1 MANDCSIEQQFFRM
15 LNEIVEPR
23 VRAGWGS
30 PRLVP
35 GGLIVLET
43 RGRRTGRRS
52 RLPLAA
58 TRMGD
63 HVVVSTF
70 RGARSQWVK
79 NAAANPEVRY
89 WIRGRP
95 KSARAVVIARGSPA
109 RSLSDLPQPLRWLAA
124 LLVPYTYAGWAFA
137 FLMPAKPE
145 AEATPVRHAVGE
157 SG

>member
-1 MANDCSIEQQFFRM
+1 M
-15 LNEIVEPR
+15 LNRIVEPR

-30 PRLVP
+30 PHLVH

-52 RLPLAA
+52 RTPLAA

-70 RGARSQWVK
+70 RGGRSQWVK
-79 NAAANPEVRY
+79 NAAANPDVRY

-95 KSARAVVIARGSPA
+95 KDARAVVIAEGNRPKNLPDFPA
-109 RSLSDLPQPLRWLAA
+109 PLRWLATF
-124 LLVPYTYAGWAFA
+124 LVPYTFAGWAFA
-137 FLMPAKPE
+137 LLLPADK
-145 AEATPVRHAVGE
+145 AIDATAAKHAVGG
-157 SG
+157 SR